1 MTAEQIIA
9 QFRLQID
16 DTSDLSS
23 DEELAILNRVLRR
36 VYEHQ
41 DWGFL
46 LRDATGTTSTSN
58 QYVSLPSDFSHN
70 PTTFNGNGED
80 GQWLYVGTARQP
92 YRIVPMR
99 DKEFHRGSVN
109 VAYIDRYNSRLAFC
123 AAQTS
128 AQSYEMPYVYSP
140 ADLTL
145 TSETPVLPAKF
156 ADAAVHG
163 MCVDSWVIQ
172 QSDKARSY
180 LSESSALYEDALRRL
195 SAWDAMS
202 ATA

>member
-1 MTAEQIIA
+1 MTAAQIIA
-9 QFRLQID
+9 QFNLQID

-58 QYVSLPSDFSHN
+58 QYVSLPSDFSHC
-70 PTTFNGNGED
+70 PTTWNAAGEP

-92 YRIVPMR
+92 YRIVPQR
-99 DKEFHRGSVN
+99 DKESYRGQEN
-109 VAYIDRYNSRLAFC
+109 VAYVDRYNGRLAFC

-128 AQSYEMPYVYSP
+128 AQSYELPYVSTP
-140 ADLTL
+140 ADLTA
-145 TSETPVLPAKF
+145 TSETPSLPAKF
-156 ADAAVHG
+156 QDALVYG

-180 LSESSALYEDALRRL
+180 LAESQSQYEDALRRL